1 MKDIIKQDFQDELQ
15 NADNTNK
22 IKRKKFFSSPKNI
35 FKFVSVATVVLIA
48 LGTVSIISAYAIAE
62 RTAVGKETA
71 VNSAYAAAGIPSEK
85 IDSVKT
91 KFKFDKG
98 KFVYDVEF
106 HSEGKEYEYKIH
118 SKDGSVIEFEH
129 PDSKPLPESSISIDE
144 AKKIAVEHSGFS
156 IDEVTFTKANLY
168 KNKDSYEYIIEF
180 SASSKEYEY
189 NISAFDGSI
198 KNTKNKPFPEKNDK
212 PIHEKL
218 LTVEEA
224 KEIVLSHAGID
235 KSEKVYFTKAKHDKE
250 KGRFYYEIKFIY
262 ENNEYEYEINAK
274 NGEITEHS
282 FHKIKS
288 DEIDFE
294 KRPKQ

>member
-1 MKDIIKQDFQDELQ
+1 MNDDIKHDVQDGLP
-15 NADNTNK
+15 NTDNKNK
-22 IKRKKFFSSPKNI
+22 AKRKKFFSSPKNI
-35 FKFVSVATVVLIA
+35 LKIISISTVVLII
-48 LGTVSIISAYAIAE
+48 LGTVSVISAYAIAE
-62 RTAVGKETA
+62 STSVGEKTAI
-71 VNSAYAAAGIPSEK
+71 NSAYAAAGIPSDK

-129 PDSKPLPESSISIDE
+129 PDSKPLPENSISIDE

-156 IDEVTFTKANLY
+156 IEEVTFTKANLY

-180 SASSKEYEY
+180 STSSKEYEY
-189 NISAFDGSI
+189 NISALDGSI
-198 KNTKNKPFPEKNDK
+198 IRTKNKPFPDKNGK
-212 PIHEKL
+212 PIPEKL

-224 KEIVLSHAGID
+224 KEKVLSHAGID

-262 ENNEYEYEINAK
+262 KNNEYEYEINAK
-274 NGEITEHS
+274 NGEITEYS
-282 FHKIKS
+282 SHKVKS
-288 DEIDFE
+288 EDNIFE
-294 KRPKQ
+294 KHPK

>member
-1 MKDIIKQDFQDELQ
+1 MKDVIKHDVQDELQ
-15 NADNTNK
+15 DTDTQNRIN
-22 IKRKKFFSSPKNI
+22 RKKIFLSPKSI
-35 FKFVSVATVVLIA
+35 LKIISVSTVVLII
-48 LGTVSIISAYAIAE
+48 LGTVSVISAYAIAE
-62 RTAVGKETA
+62 STSIGKETA

-91 KFKFDKG
+91 EFKFDKG
-98 KFVYDVEF
+98 KFVYDIEF

-118 SKDGSVIEFEH
+118 SKDGSVIESEH
-129 PDSKPLPESSISIDE
+129 PDLKPLPENSISIDE
-144 AKKIAVEHSGFS
+144 AKRIAVEHSGFN

-180 SASSKEYEY
+180 STSSKEYEY
-189 NISAFDGSI
+189 NISALDGSI
-198 KNTKNKPFPEKNDK
+198 KKTKNKPFTDKNGK
-212 PIHEKL
+212 PIPEKL

-224 KEIVLSHAGID
+224 KEKVLSHAGIE

-282 FHKIKS
+282 SHEIKS
-288 DEIDFE
+288 DGKNSE